1 VGGKSGVR
9 CATALIRSS
18 SIAASRDGSSRTYAV
33 EKKHPK
39 VLITG
44 ALGQIGTELVPLL
57 RQQYGAEN
65 VVASDVRKAT
75 GPVGD
80 GGPFA
85 YLDILNMA
93 DLERL
98 VVEHKV
104 DWLIHNA
111 SILSAAGERNP
122 QLALEINVKGLTNAL
137 EAAKRHNLRIF
148 APSSIAAFGPSTPRD
163 ATPDLTIMRP
173 TTVYGV
179 SKLYAELLGDYYHRR
194 WDVDFRSLRYPGVLS
209 SVAPPGGGTTDY
221 AVDIFYW
228 ALQKGE
234 FKSFLNKDSA
244 LPMMYMP
251 DCLKATTMLLEAP
264 TEALK
269 QRTYNVTAI
278 SFTPEE
284 LAEAIK
290 KRIPHFRITYEPDF
304 RQAIADSWP
313 KSLDD
318 SMARKDWGWTHDF
331 DLDAMVDDMLAKLRI
346 KLGIKQ

>member
-1 VGGKSGVR
+1 V
-9 CATALIRSS
+9 A
-18 SIAASRDGSSRTYAV
+18 
-33 EKKHPK
+33 KKQPK

-65 VVASDVRKAT
+65 VVASDVRKAS

-98 VVEHKV
+98 VVEHKI

-221 AVDIFYW
+221 AGTTSLFPIHYLLAFLIFPSHIDVGTMCSV
-228 ALQKGE
+228 LT
-234 FKSFLNKDSA
+234 L
-244 LPMMYMP
+244 LPR
-251 DCLKATTMLLEAP
+251 TS
-264 TEALK
+264 K
-269 QRTYNVTAI
+269 Q
-278 SFTPEE
+278 
-284 LAEAIK
+284 
-290 KRIPHFRITYEPDF
+290 
-304 RQAIADSWP
+304 
-313 KSLDD
+313 
-318 SMARKDWGWTHDF
+318 
-331 DLDAMVDDMLAKLRI
+331 
-346 KLGIKQ
+346 

>member
-1 VGGKSGVR
+1 MRRTAVFGVTAPSGLSLGGKSGVR
-9 CATALIRSS
+9 SAAALLRTSS
-18 SIAASRDGSSRTYAV
+18 RSIAATRDRRTYSVA
-33 EKKHPK
+33 KKQPK

-65 VVASDVRKAT
+65 VVASDVRKAS

-98 VVEHKV
+98 VVEHKI

-221 AVDIFYW
+221 AGTTPSLPIHHLSVAHWHD
-228 ALQKGE
+228 AL
-234 FKSFLNKDSA
+234 
-244 LPMMYMP
+244 
-251 DCLKATTMLLEAP
+251 
-264 TEALK
+264 
-269 QRTYNVTAI
+269 
-278 SFTPEE
+278 
-284 LAEAIK
+284 
-290 KRIPHFRITYEPDF
+290 
-304 RQAIADSWP
+304 
-313 KSLDD
+313 
-318 SMARKDWGWTHDF
+318 
-331 DLDAMVDDMLAKLRI
+331 
-346 KLGIKQ
+346 